1 MDSKEVVI
9 KICDLNPHVV
19 CSLCAGYFVDATTIT
34 ECLHTFCKSC
44 IVKYFQTSKNCPMC
58 NLQIHETQPL
68 FNLRLDRTMQDIVAK
83 LVPGIVEAEEKRRRE
98 FYESRGMAVV
108 KPSQDENE
116 NEKPT
121 AENVVKRDYS
131 ENRNLYRDDE
141 QVSLCVERYE
151 ESSVEENED
160 EAEDNRATETVG
172 TLSKKYLRCSARMM
186 VVQLQKL
193 LRMKLNIPAEKEV
206 EIVCNEHVIHPF
218 RTMKFIWISEWLNR
232 APPMVLHYRVHGAS

>member
-9 KICDLNPHVV
+9 KIRDLNPHVV

-68 FNLRLDRTMQDIVAK
+68 FNIRLDRTMQDIVAK
-83 LVPGIVEAEEKRRRE
+83 LVPGITEAEEARRRE
-98 FYESRGMAVV
+98 FYESRGMAVI
-108 KPSQDENE
+108 KRPDENE
-116 NEKPT
+116 NEKPPV
-121 AENVVKRDYS
+121 EDVVKRDYS
-131 ENRNLYRDDE
+131 ENRNMYRDDE

-151 ESSVEENED
+151 ESQVEENED
-160 EAEDNRATETVG
+160 DTEENRTTETVG
-172 TLSKKYLRCSARMM
+172 ILSKKYLRCSARMM

-193 LRMKLNIPAEKEV
+193 LRMKLNIPGEKQV
-206 EIVCNEHVIHPF
+206 EILCNEHIIHPF
-218 RTMKFIWISEWLNR
+218 RTMKFIWISEWLNKQ
-232 APPMVLHYRVHGAS
+232 PPMVLHYRVRGPA